1 MSSPMSAQPD
11 PAPIAAPTSRRD
23 LLGAL
28 IATPLATTPLALPA
42 LVAPDV
48 ARRASPGDMADTPV
62 ILRRTRAGRDLS
74 RMRYRNAEGFFAGI
88 AAGRLRERADLFYHT
103 GIVIQL
109 GLSAHL
115 LDVGLDDAWCARHI
129 GLHLDRALAL
139 ANATGLGLDAPPIAG
154 LVAFLSPYGQ
164 WRHADLRSTPPACPC
179 APDELRAITRHLL
192 DHVRA
197 VTGHRRPRHDRA

>member
-1 MSSPMSAQPD
+1 MPLPVQANAAS
-11 PAPIAAPTSRRD
+11 PAPAPVSSGTPTSRRA

-28 IATPLATTPLALPA
+28 ATAPLALPA
-42 LVAPDV
+42 LAAPDD
-48 ARRASPGDMADTPV
+48 ARAVLPAGMADSPV
-62 ILRRTRAGRDLS
+62 TLRRTRAGRDLS
-74 RMRYRNAEGFFAGI
+74 RIRYRNAEGFFAGI
-88 AAGRLRERADLFYHT
+88 AAGHLRDGADLFYHT

-115 LDVGLDDAWCARHI
+115 LDVGVGDAWCARHI

-139 ANATGLGLDAPPIAG
+139 ANATGLGLDDPQIAD
-154 LVAFLSPYGQ
+154 LAAFLSPYGQ
-164 WRHADLRSTPPACPC
+164 WRHADIGSPPPACPC
-179 APDELRAITRHLL
+179 PTAELRPLVRHLL